1 MFSGAPPPSCRKHH
15 SLALIKE
22 NNVIGGICF
31 RMFPTQNFAEI
42 VFCAV
47 TSNEQVK
54 VRGKT
59 CTCSSMEIIHT
70 TDIALLM
77 LLSRQA
83 AHSGASHGST
93 AHLPGCK
100 MCSCMGPCF
109 SKVSI
114 CVLLSGVYAHSCRG
128 MVHTWWTTWRTTA
141 FATKSFISLPMLT
154 PLQLD
159 TSKNRCYALQL
170 FTIESGSFYI
180 SLSFNVCRVFLRTSS
195 YPGRPILAT
204 SKTMK
209 EQH

>member
-1 MFSGAPPPSCRKHH
+1 M
-15 SLALIKE
+15 
-22 NNVIGGICF
+22 IGGICF

-70 TDIALLM
+70 ADVALLM
-77 LLSRQA
+77 LLSKQA
-83 AHSGASHGST
+83 VHSGASHGSI

-114 CVLLSGVYAHSCRG
+114 CVLLSGVYDIPLLQGYGTHMMNNLKDYCIRHKILHLLTYADS
-128 MVHTWWTTWRTTA
+128 
-141 FATKSFISLPMLT
+141 FAIGYFKKQVLCIAT
-154 PLQLD
+154 PHDRIWLILHI
-159 TSKNRCYALQL
+159 
-170 FTIESGSFYI
+170 F
-180 SLSFNVCRVFLRTSS
+180 VF
-195 YPGRPILAT
+195 
-204 SKTMK
+204 
-209 EQH
+209 